1 MDSVALI
8 EILQLLGVVFLILMN
23 GFFVAAEFA
32 LVSVRRTR
40 VDELIQQGRPGAR
53 FVKRAVENPD
63 QFIAATQLGIT
74 IASLGLGWVGEPALA
89 SLIEPVVAF
98 LPETWIGPASHSISA
113 AFAFTVITFSH
124 VIIGELMPK
133 SIALQNPENTA
144 LFVAQ
149 PTLLTEMLL
158 KPFIWA
164 MNGTGNF
171 LLRLLG
177 MQPTSEH
184 QLGHS
189 VQELKMLVEASEKI
203 GIIENIEREMVHN
216 VFDFGEATAHTVM
229 VPRTDVIAVDADAP
243 IHELIHMAVQS
254 PHSKFPAYEGD
265 IDHII
270 GIAHTKDLVRVQHN
284 ERRETTIRG
293 LVREALFVPD
303 TIRLDALLAEFRARR
318 QHMAIVLDEYGGTA
332 GIITLDDLMSEIMG
346 EVSDTFDKASVP
358 DIQRLPDGSALIE
371 GKTLITDVNESF
383 KLKLE
388 DENYDTIAG
397 YVLGKLE
404 RIAKVGDT
412 IETDGARLKVETMDG
427 LRIAR
432 VSLYLTNNGTSNPEA
447 VVGDTT

>member
-1 MDSVALI
+1 MDSATIV
-8 EILQLLGVVFLILMN
+8 EILQLIGVVFLILMN

-53 FVKRAVENPD
+53 FVKRALENPD

-74 IASLGLGWVGEPALA
+74 IASLGLGWVGEPAIAHLV
-89 SLIEPVVAF
+89 EPLVDF
-98 LPETWIGPASHSISA
+98 LPEAWIGLASHSISA
-113 AFAFTVITFSH
+113 AIAFTFITFGH
-124 VIIGELMPK
+124 VIVGELMPK
-133 SIALQNPENTA
+133 SIALQHPEDTA

-149 PTLLTEMLL
+149 PTLLTEWIL
-158 KPFIWA
+158 KPVIWA

-184 QLGHS
+184 NLGHS

-216 VFDFGEATAHTVM
+216 VFDFGEATAHAVM
-229 VPRTDVIAVDADAP
+229 VPRTDVLAVDADAS
-243 IHELIHMAVQS
+243 INDLIHLAIQN

-265 IDHII
+265 VDHII
-270 GIAHTKDLVRVQHN
+270 GIAHTKDLVRVQHG
-284 ERRETTIRG
+284 ERNETTIRG
-293 LVREALFVPD
+293 LVREAIFVPD
-303 TIRLDALLAEFRARR
+303 TIRLDALLAEFRAKR

-383 KLKLE
+383 DLKLQ

-397 YVLGKLE
+397 FVLGKLG

-412 IETDGARLKVETMDG
+412 VETDHARLKVETMDG

-432 VSLYLTNNGTSNPEA
+432 VSLYSTNGAANAETAASTSP
-447 VVGDTT
+447 